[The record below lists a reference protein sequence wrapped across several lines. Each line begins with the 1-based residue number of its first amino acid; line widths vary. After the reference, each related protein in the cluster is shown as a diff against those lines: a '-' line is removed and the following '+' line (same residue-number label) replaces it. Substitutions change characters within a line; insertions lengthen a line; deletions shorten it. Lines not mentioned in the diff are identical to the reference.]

1 VTEAWKARC
10 AELGEDE
17 RKKFESYA
25 CGGLA
30 DYLEKLKD
38 ACQKHG
44 DENRALK
51 IVDWFEPIFD
61 AVELFMPAVTV
72 AVQAY
77 PNPGS
82 LILGGIIGV
91 MQATSRFQDYQ
102 RLTVQLLARMG
113 RKAHILEEY
122 ETVVY
127 KSDIQV
133 QKALVDVYGDMIQ
146 FCQKAVQFTTKNG
159 KLIARVKGFKLVMFR
174 DFEAQLGSLAQAF
187 ETHIEHLETLGWLC
201 DKKRLKDLHDNL
213 NARYTA
219 AEQAGTDNSVHFQ
232 RLGAAMD
239 HLLKRDRE
247 IQLQE
252 EQRRKEKR
260 RLALLNWLSSL
271 SFRAAYDQRCDEH
284 LDGTGSWLLTSESYK
299 NWKSSDESELL
310 WVRGKPGSGKSVLA
324 AVIITDL
331 KLEVEPETALGYAFC
346 RRADES
352 FQDPTKIFGA
362 LAKQV
367 SEHKSA
373 IDPVL
378 EMEGRT
384 SHLATSP
391 SQSVIRLVMASAM
404 KQFKRTFLVVDAL
417 DECKDNDQLAKDLL
431 YLVENKGL
439 APVKVIV
446 FSRQEYNLE
455 KCFRPYKHIE
465 PDLGANEEDLK
476 AYIYSLFPNPDDPSK
491 KKVNAEIRAECIA
504 KADGMFLWVKL
515 LAKNLGGPLR
525 SKEKLKKIKE
535 IPPGLDSMYDH
546 ILKDICSQ
554 NKDKRSTAFLVL
566 LWVIHAWRPLS
577 RVEMQITVKPRRL
590 KTYPNTT
597 KRSI

>member
-1 VTEAWKARC
+1 
-10 AELGEDE
+10 
-17 RKKFESYA
+17 
-25 CGGLA
+25 
-30 DYLEKLKD
+30 
-38 ACQKHG
+38 
-44 DENRALK
+44 
-51 IVDWFEPIFD
+51 
-61 AVELFMPAVTV
+61 
-72 AVQAY
+72 
-77 PNPGS
+77 
-82 LILGGIIGV
+82 
-91 MQATSRFQDYQ
+91 
-102 RLTVQLLARMG
+102 MG
-113 RKAHILEEY
+113 RKAHILQEY

-146 FCQKAVQFTTKNG
+146 FCQKAVRFTTENG
-159 KLIARVKGFKLVMFR
+159 RLIARVKGFGLVMFR
-174 DFEAQLGSLAQAF
+174 KFEAKLGSLAQAF

-219 AEQAGTDNSVHFQ
+219 TEQAGADNSVHFQ

-260 RLALLNWLSSL
+260 KVALLDWLSSL
-271 SFRAAYDQRCDEH
+271 SFRTAYDQRCNEH
-284 LDGTGSWLLTSESYK
+284 LDGTGSWLLSSEPYK
-299 NWKSSDESELL
+299 NWKSSDESDLL

-367 SEHKSA
+367 SQHKLT
-373 IDPVL
+373 IDPIL
-378 EMEGRT
+378 EMEGRA
-384 SHLATSP
+384 SHLASSP
-391 SQSVIRLVMASAM
+391 SQSVIRLVMASAV
-404 KQFKRTFLVVDAL
+404 KQFKRTFLIVDAL

-431 YLVENKGL
+431 DLVENKEL

-455 KCFRPYKHIE
+455 ECF
-465 PDLGANEEDLK
+465 
-476 AYIYSLFPNPDDPSK
+476 
-491 KKVNAEIRAECIA
+491 
-504 KADGMFLWVKL
+504 
-515 LAKNLGGPLR
+515 
-525 SKEKLKKIKE
+525 
-535 IPPGLDSMYDH
+535 
-546 ILKDICSQ
+546 
-554 NKDKRSTAFLVL
+554 
-566 LWVIHAWRPLS
+566 
-577 RVEMQITVKPRRL
+577 
-590 KTYPNTT
+590 
-597 KRSI
+597 